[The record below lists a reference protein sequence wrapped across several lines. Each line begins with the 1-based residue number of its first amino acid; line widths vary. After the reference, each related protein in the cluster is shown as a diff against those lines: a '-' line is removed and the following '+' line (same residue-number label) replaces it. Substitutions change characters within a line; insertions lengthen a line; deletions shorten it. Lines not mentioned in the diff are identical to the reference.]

1 MFPGGFRSHLDADAS
16 VGVNQRPEPLRRAG
30 DAHVRSGVEVSDTR
44 AGRSEA
50 EGLAAAKLCDD
61 LRYFAVQGNSSLL
74 VLRAPGG
81 WEHHEPHEEAHPVAD
96 NGGDPDVR

>member
-1 MFPGGFRSHLDADAS
+1 MREAIEGRRSKAGGFSHLDADAP

-61 LRYFAVQGNSSLL
+61 LRYFAVQGKSSLS
-74 VLRAPGG
+74 
-81 WEHHEPHEEAHPVAD
+81 VAR
-96 NGGDPDVR
+96 GARW

>member
-1 MFPGGFRSHLDADAS
+1 MRQAIVGVFPGGFRSHLDADAS

-50 EGLAAAKLCDD
+50 EGLAGAKLVYRLAIFC
-61 LRYFAVQGNSSLL
+61 RPRKIIVVSRQGARWLG
-74 VLRAPGG
+74 AP
-81 WEHHEPHEEAHPVAD
+81 
-96 NGGDPDVR
+96 

>member
-1 MFPGGFRSHLDADAS
+1 MRQAIVGVFPGGFRSHLDADAS

-50 EGLAAAKLCDD
+50 EGLAGAKLVRKLAIFC
-61 LRYFAVQGNSSLL
+61 RPRKIFVVSPQGA
-74 VLRAPGG
+74 R
-81 WEHHEPHEEAHPVAD
+81 
-96 NGGDPDVR
+96 

>member
-1 MFPGGFRSHLDADAS
+1 MRQAIVGVFPGGFRSHLDADAS

-50 EGLAAAKLCDD
+50 EGLAGAKLVRKLAILVFC
-61 LRYFAVQGNSSLL
+61 RPRKIIFVSRQGARWLG
-74 VLRAPGG
+74 AP
-81 WEHHEPHEEAHPVAD
+81 
-96 NGGDPDVR
+96 